1 MEYYNYTLKKIIYL
15 VILYDEMER
24 YTESLEKR

>member
-1 MEYYNYTLKKIIYL
+1 MEYYNYTIRQKYYH
-15 VILYDEMER
+15 ILYDEIGG

>member
-1 MEYYNYTLKKIIYL
+1 MEYYNYILYKKYYH
-15 VILYDEMER
+15 ILYDEMER